1 MPEYSADNPY
11 KDKDLSNKYLK
22 QNADKWEYNKKTY
35 GAGGVSIL
43 NDADGSKRRAN
54 EKLASDMK
62 ADQAKPLFGGGIPT
76 AANRTGAAMGMGMG
90 TSKASVGRQNAKVTK
105 PSISPTAKAADKSA
119 PAKTASV
126 PASKPAAKKK
136 AVPAKA
142 KAKPREDSW
151 KNMTRTGMKDSNGP
165 KKLTVDKNKPK
176 RVSPGA
182 AAIKAAQP
190 NRKDY
195 RGAMVLQGPMKSK
208 SNSRKG

>member
-1 MPEYSADNPY
+1 MAEYSADNPY
-11 KDKDLSNKYLK
+11 KNKDLSNKYMK
-22 QNADKWEYNKKTY
+22 QNADKWEYNKRTY

-43 NDADGSKRRAN
+43 NDADGSKKRAN
-54 EKLASDMK
+54 DKLASDMK

-76 AANRTGAAMGMGMG
+76 AANRTGAAMGMG
-90 TSKASVGRQNAKVTK
+90 TSKASVGRQNAKVAK
-105 PSISPTAKAADKSA
+105 SNISPTAKAADKSA
-119 PAKTASV
+119 PAKAAPV

-136 AVPAKA
+136 AAPAKA

-176 RVSPGA
+176 SVSPGA
-182 AAIKAAQP
+182 DAIKAAQP